1 LNARLTA
8 VVTACVLGLS
18 LGGHPA
24 SAAPLSFRWISPCEE
39 IARICEK
46 RILASGDIEWDSA
59 AKLRAFIQDAQSRS
73 GVSRWRGVELC
84 FDSPG
89 GDLEGALRLGEAIR
103 SLAMDTCAES
113 QYVELL
119 ANGSAAGTATI
130 VVSTRPICA
139 SACVFAL
146 AGGVHRAVSKTARI
160 GMHRFAGEN
169 QELGESRAQLTMTRI
184 AQYLERNGVQ
194 RRLLDS
200 AAEVPNSKM
209 RYLTPREIA
218 DTNLDNTTQVYE
230 DWKLHVWQDGTVYA
244 HVEQRNP
251 LTDHWTGLALYQR
264 GNLVCLNVVVQLLS
278 GAPLLSAG
286 DDAAP
291 SPETVLSA
299 LAAADIWMRLDEEDF
314 IDFGKAPWIY
324 GPDRAFMRKLQI
336 PKSKLKALQTANM
349 LEVWITAPQLNQH
362 LNPSMA
368 FRLESLRPLVRAL
381 LKISDR

>member
-1 LNARLTA
+1 
-8 VVTACVLGLS
+8 
-18 LGGHPA
+18 
-24 SAAPLSFRWISPCEE
+24 
-39 IARICEK
+39 
-46 RILASGDIEWDSA
+46 
-59 AKLRAFIQDAQSRS
+59 
-73 GVSRWRGVELC
+73 
-84 FDSPG
+84 
-89 GDLEGALRLGEAIR
+89 
-103 SLAMDTCAES
+103 
-113 QYVELL
+113 
-119 ANGSAAGTATI
+119 
-130 VVSTRPICA
+130 
-139 SACVFAL
+139 
-146 AGGVHRAVSKTARI
+146 
-160 GMHRFAGEN
+160 
-169 QELGESRAQLTMTRI
+169 
-184 AQYLERNGVQ
+184 
-194 RRLLDS
+194 
-200 AAEVPNSKM
+200 M
-209 RYLTPREIA
+209 RYLTSREIA

-264 GNLVCLNVVVQLLS
+264 GNLVCLNVVLQLLS

-291 SPETVLSA
+291 TPDTVLSA

-368 FRLESLRPLVRAL
+368 FRLESLRPLVRAVS
-381 LKISDR
+381 KISDR